1 MRLTHRVGLATPD
14 IWQAMQTSIGR
25 YHESI

>member
-1 MRLTHRVGLATPD
+1 MRLIHRVGLATPD
-14 IWQAMQTSIGR
+14 TWQAMQVSIVR